1 MKSLII
7 YFNKEKTA
15 FQVVKPTE
23 EFNGDWAGL
32 ARGITK
38 GVYQTFKVI

>member
-7 YFNKEKTA
+7 YFNKEKSS

-32 ARGITK
+32 AHGVTN
-38 GVYQTFKVI
+38 GVYHKFKVI